1 MTNQRP
7 GKFTKGLDSGMNEM
21 NLKKSLYLAAT
32 LLENADKEDEAFY
45 FHQLVEWIQDGNK
58 LPLEPKEMEKALGI

>member
-1 MTNQRP
+1 
-7 GKFTKGLDSGMNEM
+7 MNEM

-58 LPLEPKEMEKALGI
+58 LPLEPKEMERALGI